1 MRATPWVAQH
11 QRRFGRRLHATTN
24 ASPEMSDVK
33 DQRSALHAIAI
44 FEATKGLAA
53 LAGLIGALDLL
64 HRDVRAI
71 AMALIGRF
79 GLDPEAHYASLL
91 LHYAE
96 LLPNANV
103 RMLVLLGSAYIA
115 IRFIEA
121 VGLWLDKA
129 WAEYLGALSGGIYI
143 PFELVHW
150 VREPSWMNAFI
161 VVLNAAIVGYLMRAL
176 WRRHQQKSQTNHA

>member
-1 MRATPWVAQH
+1 MTKATHP
-11 QRRFGRRLHATTN
+11 
-24 ASPEMSDVK
+24 
-33 DQRSALHAIAI
+33 RSALDAIAI

-64 HRDVRAI
+64 HRDVRAM

-79 GLDPEAHYASLL
+79 GLDPEAHYPSLL
-91 LHYAE
+91 LHYAD
-96 LLPNANV
+96 LLPDANV

-121 VGLWLDKA
+121 AGLWLGQA

-143 PFELVHW
+143 PFELIHW
-150 VREPSWMNAFI
+150 VHQTTLINALI
-161 VVLNAAIVGYLMRAL
+161 VVLNVIIVGYLMHAL
-176 WRRHQQKSQTNHA
+176 WQRHTQKARA